1 MTRLKVLVLALFAAY
16 WMIIAAMVLVAR
28 PQYDQLLKLS
38 GNSQKGEVP
47 SLVIL
52 TAVLAILSTGV
63 IRGWRWTFWLILLV
77 FLAGVLRAG
86 ETATQLIGMTP
97 HKGPVW
103 YVVLPGMVGLIQFA
117 IAIAMIVSYR
127 KVGPWGRP
135 SPQ

>member
-1 MTRLKVLVLALFAAY
+1 MTRLKVLVLALFTAY

-52 TAVLAILSTGV
+52 TAVLATLSIGV

-86 ETATQLIGMTP
+86 EMAMQLIGLRP
-97 HKGPVW
+97 HHGPVW
-103 YVVLPGMVGLIQFA
+103 YVVLPGMIGLIQFV
-117 IAIAMIVSYR
+117 IALGMIVSYR
-127 KVGPWGRP
+127 RVGPWGRP
-135 SPQ
+135 SPR